1 MKVVQ
6 LDGAITPV
14 VLARS
19 EVFPSH
25 PEQGGVI
32 RVDDYLQECAMQSD
46 GKQGAKGRMEET
58 YLNSLTSC
66 GNILSSVVYVVIFRA
81 FFVIQIQYL
90 VAKFFSEFS
99 TNTNSLLTFCYSLY
113 ALL

>member
-19 EVFPSH
+19 EAFPSY
-25 PEQGGVI
+25 PEKDGII
-32 RVDDYLQECAMQSD
+32 RVDDYCQECAMQSD
-46 GKQGAKGRMEET
+46 GKQGAKGKNCEKMYT
-58 YLNSLTSC
+58 YYLN
-66 GNILSSVVYVVIFRA
+66 Y
-81 FFVIQIQYL
+81 
-90 VAKFFSEFS
+90 
-99 TNTNSLLTFCYSLY
+99 YSLY

>member
-19 EVFPSH
+19 EAFLSH
-25 PEQGGVI
+25 LENSGVI
-32 RVDDYLQECAMQSD
+32 RVDDYCQECAMQSD
-46 GKQGAKGRMEET
+46 GKQGAKGRIIKPFI
-58 YLNSLTSC
+58 N
-66 GNILSSVVYVVIFRA
+66 F
-81 FFVIQIQYL
+81 QISYHHD
-90 VAKFFSEFS
+90 
-99 TNTNSLLTFCYSLY
+99 YSLH

>member
-25 PEQGGVI
+25 PEKSGVI
-32 RVDDYLQECAMQSD
+32 RVDDYCQECAMQSD
-46 GKQGAKGRMEET
+46 GKQGAKGRR
-58 YLNSLTSC
+58 
-66 GNILSSVVYVVIFRA
+66 IVYSNF
-81 FFVIQIQYL
+81 YL
-90 VAKFFSEFS
+90 VAIP
-99 TNTNSLLTFCYSLY
+99 
-113 ALL
+113 